1 MSDSDESDTDD
12 TGSTTSSW
20 SSHSNNQPNYRQ
32 FASQLQLSKAAGPDF
47 PTNAE
52 QILFQNPKT
61 MAPYV
66 SDTSGVSI
74 PKLTTTKT
82 AVTSIIMLDSRNR
95 DIYVYPQPTNLVLR
109 LPRTYKNI
117 SNFQLVQI
125 NMLSSF
131 FYFRADKSNLS
142 ITIQEQ
148 GRYLQDTLGV
158 TKDSTN
164 STLYPI
170 TTKIR
175 EGTYTIDTL
184 VAELNLQLNRTPI
197 FYDFINGINDFA
209 PIFIASGDYSL
220 NFNQPGDNFYDSLNN
235 IFNRSPTITQIVQH
249 YFQSSLA
256 SLTSYTSA
264 QVKVAYYYPVV
275 KEILLDIEFGEKSLN
290 LKIANTA
297 QLLTDETVFTRSVYT
312 FQGLDDIIVQQV
324 IDINIPILDAYRIK
338 HTFRYS
344 LINQYT
350 VSYSTNNNRIS
361 ITSSGLNTSLLTLL
375 NTKYTQYFTNQLT
388 ISGLSIQQY
397 TTQTTLNTVLL
408 AVLNDMYKYL
418 QTQVSV
424 YFGINFNSYSLAYY
438 TNLSNQLPLQDGLYS
453 QGVNQ
458 KFNLSVITLN
468 TSNILLKYQAQSP
481 QLWPQLTELTTSY
494 SNVSSNTNPYNI
506 INDTIDSRS
515 YVNSNG
521 VLYQNPIFKS
531 VTMVTD
537 INPQQ
542 YTVFSFKSSA
552 RQTLKVTTL
561 PRPTKYRYLGYN
573 SNYSP
578 TIKALFDASYSF
590 IDKANIDSIPSTNP
604 LRTLP
609 GFASTDTNYPIYR
622 ENSLLNW
629 GLSLITFNPIATVS
643 YFTFWTPSS
652 PLISGPHKYTLNFAV
667 SYPND
672 PTIIKPTIT
681 TVLFLYHD
689 RAAFMAD
696 VTNVRNENPL
706 HYKAK
711 WIISPTAN
719 NMNYG
724 VLNTPNSVSDPSYS
738 SLYAGQQY
746 YLIFR
751 TQNASLE
758 SVQLQNFI
766 LSPYFS
772 LPTTPITLSNSL
784 VGFDPLANPQSNL
797 TNLNYALV
805 NDPDYIRLPTTS
817 NLWSTGSNVDSNY
830 SVFGTIVNSIGY
842 DSNNISTDLTDYVG
856 YTESSNMVPSS
867 QTRIDPITKNI
878 FFVGSGQYYNSTT
891 QLYLD
896 SNSAFGNGNKVV
908 SPINPTLT
916 TISPT
921 TRETSIV
928 HWYSQVFILNT
939 ANQPYVS
946 PNDYF
951 KSPISAGVGSNL
963 ISYPYV
969 QDLLYPNIFSQASN
983 SGSLLLPYSFQDR
996 ALSLGDGIIGISLIP
1011 DDGVW
1016 DVNRIM
1022 LKSAYINSNVDANSS
1037 NIDTNRDIKYLGI
1050 FPSCYINTLL
1060 NTQISLSNATM
1071 TFEFSSATTYSNS
1084 TEFDRGTY
1092 YEWIKK
1098 SGKQYLNGYS
1108 QTPGKMMADSNA
1120 FYSIV
1125 PFTAD
1130 SNLTTYSLLSGSLVP
1145 YPFYSDVNTSLTY
1158 LDGSKT
1164 PTGTTILYPTTKSN
1178 ADPTLGPPTGVD
1190 QTQSKYEQ
1198 SIPIGSTLLQYLQ
1211 PPSQFISS
1219 AFDISGVTVLQNV
1232 IGSAPFT
1239 NICFRVQGYILYN
1252 DKGDYIIYNYD
1263 RNVISRIFY
1272 EHSDESN
1279 LTEDAFFTNYPN
1291 TQVVAISGNRTVF
1304 AFLGVFATEYPNQA
1318 PGVYI
1323 GPYYAYTFII
1333 EVYDPVAEKI
1343 NIATKI
1349 VVNTPITPQLR
1360 YGLLGTSGNPLYQ
1373 NLAGKE
1379 IVGVD
1384 SFNYNDSGGFTFVI
1398 KYRTLGETTITTLGI
1413 TKGSSVEDTTID
1425 ALPFIL
1431 VESPSWVAPGSLP
1444 ATYQILQGTYE
1455 PFGRFYIVAKTIFAT
1470 VTVTAT
1476 GIIDSSVLTLSTGG
1490 PFIVG
1495 DVLTATGITS
1505 LTTVISIIDSN
1516 TYNVSGTTS
1525 LAFTSIT
1532 ATRSKPTQLKY
1543 NVREPMLVNSVLRD
1557 ANNKYS
1563 QNGIFYVNPTNGTFN
1578 LSDISINLSN
1588 IQAPRVY
1595 TSNTTNTSGPSI
1607 IRINISQDST
1617 TEAAFGDITLLQNP
1631 YENKIMFSYDMLNM
1645 NNSTGLPSVT
1655 LYQGSSYTSNTS
1667 YSSNLSYIPTPQV
1680 IRDLSNNPI
1689 CPYQILG
1696 GGGGSFWMLF
1706 NEANRKLTT
1715 PNNFRYNTVWG
1726 NRGDD
1731 LDFPVNISNAY
1742 QIFYPTQRI
1751 VMTKIARSYNPLTD
1765 LSGSIFNNSP
1775 QILYPEYP
1783 HTAIFAYDS
1792 ESKFITDISSN
1803 KWGIE
1808 SASNYISANYDL
1820 SAGYYFNAC
1829 DFNIPLL
1836 SDTTYYIALRGYS
1849 PSEKSQVLTRF
1860 SLPNKYDFGYLT
1872 IQQLSDEIQLS
1883 QTQPT
1888 LFNTNYLNVIQ
1899 QFNSQFILPSYI
1911 FGSNVVPG
1919 YGGSN
1924 YTNITGFSDFLGRFI
1939 SLNNQYNTNLSVLS
1953 TINTT
1958 TQSNLQTFIQSDLS
1972 TIIPAS
1978 AINRQRYTDP
1988 IVYSILW
1995 NTSLASQYRKL
2006 QDSWGL
2012 GWNLGYD
2019 KVDTPYLT
2027 THVAPSFYKIL
2038 DEYINLRL
2046 NPEFNM
2052 NHMDTGASENLQ
2064 ITKDPTGSLKA
2075 YYGKLLLNSFGFY
2088 SQTMIS
2094 NPIVFQIPIPKIDK
2108 LSFTWYDT
2116 TGNIINNNDCEW
2128 TAVVQV
2134 VEQLDIVTPSG

>member
-1 MSDSDESDTDD
+1 M
-12 TGSTTSSW
+12 
-20 SSHSNNQPNYRQ
+20 
-32 FASQLQLSKAAGPDF
+32 
-47 PTNAE
+47 
-52 QILFQNPKT
+52 
-61 MAPYV
+61 
-66 SDTSGVSI
+66 
-74 PKLTTTKT
+74 
-82 AVTSIIMLDSRNR
+82 
-95 DIYVYPQPTNLVLR
+95 
-109 LPRTYKNI
+109 
-117 SNFQLVQI
+117 
-125 NMLSSF
+125 
-131 FYFRADKSNLS
+131 
-142 ITIQEQ
+142 
-148 GRYLQDTLGV
+148 
-158 TKDSTN
+158 
-164 STLYPI
+164 
-170 TTKIR
+170 
-175 EGTYTIDTL
+175 
-184 VAELNLQLNRTPI
+184 
-197 FYDFINGINDFA
+197 
-209 PIFIASGDYSL
+209 
-220 NFNQPGDNFYDSLNN
+220 
-235 IFNRSPTITQIVQH
+235 TQIVQQ

-275 KEILLDIEFGEKSLN
+275 KEILLDIEFGVKSLN
-290 LKIANTA
+290 LKIANTK

-324 IDINIPILDAYRIK
+324 IDINIPILDEYRIK

-361 ITSSGLNTSLLTLL
+361 IATSGLKTSLLTLL
-375 NTKYTQYFTNQLT
+375 NNKYTQYFTNQLT
-388 ISGLSIQQY
+388 IGGFSIQQY
-397 TTQTTLNTVLL
+397 TTQTTLSTILL

-418 QTQVSV
+418 QIQFSL

-438 TNLSNQLPLQDGLYS
+438 TNLSNQLPLQDGINSEGVS
-453 QGVNQ
+453 QT
-458 KFNLSVITLN
+458 FNLSVITVN
-468 TSNILLKYQAQSP
+468 SSNILLKYQEQSP
-481 QLWPQLTELTTSY
+481 QYWPKLTNIATSY
-494 SNVSSNTNPYNI
+494 SNVISSTNPYNI
-506 INDTIDSRS
+506 INDAIDSHS

-521 VLYQNPIFKS
+521 ILYQNPIFKS
-531 VTMVTD
+531 VTMVTN

-542 YTVFSFKSSA
+542 YTVFSFKSTA

-573 SNYSP
+573 SNYSSN
-578 TIKALFDASYSF
+578 IKALFDASYAF
-590 IDKANIDSIPSTNP
+590 IDNTNIDSIPSNNP

-609 GFASTDTNYPIYR
+609 GFASTDTNYPVYR

-629 GLSLITFNPIATVS
+629 GLSLITFNPIATIS

-689 RAAFMAD
+689 RGAFMAD

-711 WIISPTAN
+711 WIISPTADKTK
-719 NMNYG
+719 YG
-724 VLNTPNSVSDPSYS
+724 VINTPNSVSDPYYS
-738 SLYAGQQY
+738 HLYAGQQY
-746 YLIFR
+746 YLLFR
-751 TQNASLE
+751 TQDSSLE

-772 LPTTPITLSNSL
+772 LPTTPITLSDSL
-784 VGFDPLANPQSNL
+784 VGFDPLANPELNL

-817 NLWSTGSNVDSNY
+817 NLWSTGSNIDSNY
-830 SVFGTIVNSIGY
+830 SVFGIKVNPMGY
-842 DSNNISTDLTDYVG
+842 DSNNISTDLTNYVG
-856 YTESSNMVPSS
+856 YSDSSNIVPSS

-878 FFVGSGQYYNSTT
+878 FFVGSGQYYNLTT

-896 SNSAFGNGNKVV
+896 SNSAFGNGNKIV

-921 TRETSIV
+921 TRQTSIV

-969 QDLLYPNIFSQASN
+969 EDILYPNIFSQEGN
-983 SGSLLLPYSFQDR
+983 TGFSLTPYSFQDK
-996 ALSLGDGIIGISLIP
+996 ALALGDGIIGISLIP
-1011 DDGVW
+1011 DDGIW

-1022 LKSAYINSNVDANSS
+1022 LKSSYINSNVDANGL

-1098 SGKQYLNGYS
+1098 SGKQYLNGYA

-1164 PTGTTILYPTTKSN
+1164 PTGTTILYPTTKLN

-1279 LTEDAFFTNYPN
+1279 LTEDAFFTNYPD
-1291 TQVVAISGNRTVF
+1291 TQVVAISGNKTVF

-1318 PGVYI
+1318 PGAYI

-1333 EVYDPVAEKI
+1333 EIYDPVLEKI
-1343 NIATKI
+1343 STATKI
-1349 VVNTPITPQLR
+1349 VINTPTTPQQR
-1360 YGLLGTSGNPLYQ
+1360 SGLLGTNTNPLYQ
-1373 NLAGKE
+1373 VLGGKE
-1379 IVGVD
+1379 IVGVE

-1398 KYRTLGETTITTLGI
+1398 KYRILGESTITTLGI
-1413 TKGSSVEDTTID
+1413 TKGSSVEDITID

-1431 VESPSWVAPGSLP
+1431 VESPSWVTPGSLP
-1444 ATYQILQGTYE
+1444 ATYQILQSTYE
-1455 PFGRFYIVAKTIFAT
+1455 PFGRFYIVAKTN
-1470 VTVTAT
+1470 
-1476 GIIDSSVLTLSTGG
+1476 
-1490 PFIVG
+1490 FI
-1495 DVLTATGITS
+1495 
-1505 LTTVISIIDSN
+1505 N
-1516 TYNVSGTTS
+1516 GT
-1525 LAFTSIT
+1525 
-1532 ATRSKPTQLKY
+1532 KPTNLQY
-1543 NVREPMLVNSVLRD
+1543 NVREPMLVNSNVRD
-1557 ANNKYS
+1557 VNLPSYA
-1563 QNGIFYVNPTNGTFN
+1563 QNGLFYVNPTSGTFN
-1578 LSDISINLSN
+1578 LSDISTNLSN

-1617 TEAAFGDITLLQNP
+1617 TPAAFGDITLLQNP
-1631 YENKIMFSYDMLNM
+1631 YENKIMLSYDMLNM
-1645 NNSTGLPSVT
+1645 SNNNGLPSVT
-1655 LYQGSSYTSNTS
+1655 LYQGSVYTSNTS
-1667 YSSNLSYIPTPQV
+1667 YSSNLSYVPSPQV
-1680 IRDLSNNPI
+1680 IRDLTNNPI

-1706 NEANRKLTT
+1706 NEANRKSAT
-1715 PNNFRYNTVWG
+1715 PNPFRYNTVWG

-1731 LDFPVNISNAY
+1731 IDFPVNISNAY

-1751 VMTKIARSYNPLTD
+1751 VMTKIGRSYNPLTD

-1820 SAGYYFNAC
+1820 SSGYYFNAC

-1836 SDTTYYIALRGYS
+1836 PDTTYYIALRGYS

-1872 IQQLSDEIQLS
+1872 IQELSDEIQLS
-1883 QTQPT
+1883 LTKPA
-1888 LFNTNYLNVIQ
+1888 LFNINYLNTIK

-1911 FGSNVVPG
+1911 FGSNIVPG

-1939 SLNNQYNTNLSVLS
+1939 SLYNQYNTNLSVLS

-1972 TIIPAS
+1972 TIIPES

-2108 LSFTWYDT
+2108 LSFIWYDT